1 MINFVNTGADEAI
14 LKSMSTEGCSEDL
27 IKAMNK
33 QGLVQKDVTVQGK
46 NGKTFTRKQWVKAS
60 DVSAPQSSPHIS
72 NVNNGVW
79 KKPSKIGSVFGV
91 IAYNGNNIPES
102 LSNFAFGFTERMRQT
117 KFPHIK
123 NTGNQDSIRALKEII
138 SKSNWSAQGVCD
150 ALNQSRIGET
160 NWRVVSETNDIIK
173 IQCTDYNGNKS
184 TMVVT
189 PREAPHKTDDQISS
203 DEKRLKDYK
212 TGESIYV
219 KYNGEWKKATKKLR
233 YGNPYWEGLPV
244 SLNNKGVAQLEWSD
258 TLPSTSKPS
267 TSKPST
273 SLDVAQF
280 ESLKAD
286 KAEAL
291 KYLKNCGVQWTEN
304 SHAGINWMR
313 AMQAYN
319 AAVGNQNTT
328 KTTPTQPTSQ
338 PAPQTAQVAQNPQGK
353 GGQKLSKEDAKKMTQ
368 SFTSKVGKTEAERK
382 AFMDKVKAQ
391 GITWK
396 DKADDGSDVASAVNW
411 MRCCM
416 AMNKH
421 FAEGGSFDD
430 SVATVKSP
438 VPKTL
443 ADAGIDYG
451 YSPSDSERTAVL
463 LGAGNYQDVQD
474 KVVAYVKQAALDF
487 NDPNIKPNV
496 SFIMDNVIEVGLG
509 WSKDFKTSNRYDLN
523 RSDGAAFKKQIES
536 HISDM
541 KFNVL
546 QSGKK
551 VRDGQT
557 TFWFRLGN

>member
-1 MINFVNTGADEAI
+1 M
-14 LKSMSTEGCSEDL
+14 
-27 IKAMNK
+27 
-33 QGLVQKDVTVQGK
+33 
-46 NGKTFTRKQWVKAS
+46 AS
-60 DVSAPQSSPHIS
+60 D
-72 NVNNGVW
+72 
-79 KKPSKIGSVFGV
+79 F
-91 IAYNGNNIPES
+91 
-102 LSNFAFGFTERMRQT
+102 
-117 KFPHIK
+117 
-123 NTGNQDSIRALKEII
+123 
-138 SKSNWSAQGVCD
+138 
-150 ALNQSRIGET
+150 
-160 NWRVVSETNDIIK
+160 
-173 IQCTDYNGNKS
+173 
-184 TMVVT
+184 
-189 PREAPHKTDDQISS
+189 
-203 DEKRLKDYK
+203 
-212 TGESIYV
+212 
-219 KYNGEWKKATKKLR
+219 
-233 YGNPYWEGLPV
+233 
-244 SLNNKGVAQLEWSD
+244 
-258 TLPSTSKPS
+258 
-267 TSKPST
+267 
-273 SLDVAQF
+273 
-280 ESLKAD
+280 
-286 KAEAL
+286 
-291 KYLKNCGVQWTEN
+291 
-304 SHAGINWMR
+304 
-313 AMQAYN
+313 
-319 AAVGNQNTT
+319 
-328 KTTPTQPTSQ
+328 TQPTSQ